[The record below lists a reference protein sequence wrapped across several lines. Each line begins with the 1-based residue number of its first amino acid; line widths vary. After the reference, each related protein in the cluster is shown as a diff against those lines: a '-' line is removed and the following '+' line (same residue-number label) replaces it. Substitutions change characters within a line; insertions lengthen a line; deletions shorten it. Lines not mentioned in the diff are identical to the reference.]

1 MKIKFFNAHHLGL
14 ITLSVLGT
22 LLLAGCNQ
30 TSDQDKAGRISIV
43 GSSTISAL
51 IGEMG
56 KVYEQDNPGI
66 RIDVQSGGSSRG
78 IMDVRT
84 GTAELGM
91 VSRALKPDE
100 SDLQNVIIARD
111 GIGMIIHEDNP
122 VTGLSREQVIG
133 IYTGQITN
141 WKEVGGHD
149 LAITVVSKAEGRSTL
164 EVFSNHFGMSYRE
177 ISAHVII
184 GDNQQGIQ
192 TVGGSAAAIGY
203 VSIGSAEYEA
213 EQGAAIRLI
222 AVDDQVPSTEAV
234 ASGDYLMSRDLNL
247 VYKEPITDQVRN
259 FLAFSRSS
267 AASELVS
274 RMYLIPVTQ

>member
-30 TSDQDKAGRISIV
+30 TSDQDNAGRISIV

-111 GIGMIIHEDNP
+111 GIGMIVHEDNP